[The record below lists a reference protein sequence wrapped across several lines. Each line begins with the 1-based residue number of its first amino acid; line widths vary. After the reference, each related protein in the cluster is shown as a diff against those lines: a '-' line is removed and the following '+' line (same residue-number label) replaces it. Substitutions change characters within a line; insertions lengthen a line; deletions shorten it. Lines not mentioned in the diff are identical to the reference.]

1 MWDEGISF
9 IFYSIR
15 LLFLHSTIV
24 PVNETTYNETIDVAS
39 L

>member
-24 PVNETTYNETIDVAS
+24 HFNQTTYNENIDVAPW
-39 L
+39 